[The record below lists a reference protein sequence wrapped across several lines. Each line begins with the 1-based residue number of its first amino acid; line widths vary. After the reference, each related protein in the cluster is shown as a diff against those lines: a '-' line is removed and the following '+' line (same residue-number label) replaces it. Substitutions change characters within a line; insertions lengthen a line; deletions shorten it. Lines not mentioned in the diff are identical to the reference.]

1 MFSRRGERININ
13 RAANS
18 HLFYEGRSS
27 AHVHRSSIPGTGYR
41 YLVPGERVQVELQT
55 DGQNRVSV
63 RTLEIDS
70 SGRVTGTVKEYE
82 TQRGYGLITSEID
95 DQDYF
100 VHYSNVLRGTGRV
113 DLNVGD
119 KVVFTVGDHE
129 GRIQATEV
137 KLIDPRS
144 AFEQFTNL
152 RDEDFKV
159 LAELAEPEDWSSNS
173 SDSDQ
178 GGTGP
183 DHKLLHNYI
192 KYTFLR
198 LNDEGKIAHGTN
210 ADGDQVAAF
219 NTGLV
224 TANQQE
230 IYGYFRRLHPES
242 LHGFALIDWTRD
254 SDNRLAGVFEPRP
267 QLASYWTNSR
277 ELYFDPALPIYL
289 DTEHFVEDNLD
300 RYPELFQQQKPLAII
315 ATNAAKEQAILRA
328 KRNYKTAIP
337 MFHRGETQLLLPL
350 SLDGSG
356 TAQLALVIKRVK
368 NEYIG
373 ETVLT
378 LPQALGNARLLARP
392 DRDWL
397 TG

>member
-1 MFSRRGERININ
+1 MQDAVVAWFDDNRG
-13 RAANS
+13 
-18 HLFYEGRSS
+18 FGRVTLADGTT
-27 AHVHRSSIPGTGYR
+27 AHVHRTSIPGVGYR

-55 DGQNRVSV
+55 DEQNRVSV
-63 RTLEIDS
+63 RTLEIVT
-70 SGRVTGTVKEYE
+70 SGRVTGVVKEYE
-82 TQRGYGLITSEID
+82 SQRGYGLITSD
-95 DQDYF
+95 LDGTDYF

-113 DLNVGD
+113 NLTAGD
-119 KVVFTVGDHE
+119 KVSLTVADHE
-129 GRIQATEV
+129 GRTQAIEV
-137 KLIDPRS
+137 KLTDPRS
-144 AFEQFTNL
+144 AFERFTNL

-159 LAELAEPEDWSSNS
+159 LAALAEPEDWSASSNDADLEGYS
-173 SDSDQ
+173 
-178 GGTGP
+178 P
-183 DHKLLHNYI
+183 DTKLLQNYI

-198 LNDEGKIAHGTN
+198 LSDEAKIALGTS
-210 ADGDQVAAF
+210 ADGEQVAAF

-224 TANQQE
+224 TTNQQE
-230 IYGYFRRLHPES
+230 IYGYFRRQHLDS
-242 LHGFALIDWTRD
+242 LHEYALIDWTRD

-267 QLASYWTNSR
+267 QMATYWTNSQ

-328 KRNYKTAIP
+328 RRNYKTAIP
-337 MFHRGETQLLLPL
+337 MFHRGQTQLLLPL

-356 TAQLALVIKRVK
+356 QAQLALVIKRVN

-397 TG
+397 TS